1 MENYHPQKAIV
12 LLSGGLDSATTL
24 ALAERDSDSALA
36 LIFEYGQK
44 HSIETKAACAIAESW
59 HVPRRLVG
67 IDLRQFGGSALTV
80 ANIAI
85 PKSGAGN
92 SAGDSVIPATYVP
105 ARNTIFLSYALALA
119 EVEQA
124 DAIYIGVNALDYSGY
139 PDCRPEF
146 VRAFQS
152 LANLA
157 TKRAVEGQPVKI
169 LTPLI
174 DMSKAE
180 IITLGEKM
188 GVDYSLTISC
198 YDPGETGAAC
208 GECDSCNLRRKGFSE
223 AGISDP
229 THYAGT
235 ANK

>member
-12 LLSGGLDSATTL
+12 LLSGGLDSATIL

-36 LIFEYGQK
+36 LIFDYGQK

-80 ANIAI
+80 DDIAV
-85 PKSGAGN
+85 PRGASGKIAGE
-92 SAGDSVIPATYVP
+92 SEIPATYVP

-146 VRAFQS
+146 VRAFQT

-157 TKRAVEGQPVKI
+157 TKRAVEGHPVKI

-174 DMSKAE
+174 DMSKSE
-180 IITLGEKM
+180 IIMLGEKM

-198 YDPGETGAAC
+198 YDPSETGAAC

-235 ANK
+235 AKK